1 MIKKTTKIIV
11 TETTTRYEVDIPGAD
26 QGAKLMT
33 VGEQNGKPFIR
44 MTGKWLE
51 NAGFHIGDK
60 IQVTEKENQLVLERL
75 VESSQGSSEGS
86 SQEE

>member
-1 MIKKTTKIIV
+1 MIKKTTTTIV

-33 VGEQNGKPFIR
+33 VGEQNSKPFIR
-44 MTGKWLE
+44 MTGNWLE

-60 IQVTEKENQLVLERL
+60 FQVTVKENQLVLERL
-75 VESSQGSSEGS
+75 VESPD